1 MANKKI
7 SELNI
12 NSSPSTSTTLV
23 GVDNGETVQ
32 IPIGA
37 LGSGGSSSGGGA
49 SIIEVEDFPS
59 NPSTTSIYRKWQVV
73 KAQIVAYGEIITN
86 GTMNC
91 EIVDNLPETGNVCY
105 TGTAM
110 YAYYQRADGE
120 AYGYVEETL
129 SAQMSVPVGWYP
141 AATLMSALGY
151 TWNGII
157 DSIDNAQSEG
167 YHILLTK
174 EPHLY
179 HYYNNKTEIEKSKI
193 ITSDSLKSDGIASII
208 YATELPSTPQQ
219 AIYVVTQ
226 DEVVKVDILNGTTN
240 LSEVNPDAYYVE
252 IVDALPDDAN
262 VCTDTSASFTYGYHL
277 TSDNSTKFYVDE
289 TLASALSMSAGWYDA
304 GAMLTAFG
312 ATYGGIVSSID
323 EITDESAFYFL
334 ITTQPKTRVYV
345 PMPDGTFLELTSGIR
360 TRFNEKS
367 GTVSI
372 TEM

>member
-1 MANKKI
+1 M
-7 SELNI
+7 
-12 NSSPSTSTTLV
+12 
-23 GVDNGETVQ
+23 
-32 IPIGA
+32 
-37 LGSGGSSSGGGA
+37 
-49 SIIEVEDFPS
+49 
-59 NPSTTSIYRKWQVV
+59 
-73 KAQIVAYGEIITN
+73 
-86 GTMNC
+86 
-91 EIVDNLPETGNVCY
+91 
-105 TGTAM
+105 
-110 YAYYQRADGE
+110 
-120 AYGYVEETL
+120 
-129 SAQMSVPVGWYP
+129 
-141 AATLMSALGY
+141 
-151 TWNGII
+151 
-157 DSIDNAQSEG
+157 
-167 YHILLTK
+167 
-174 EPHLY
+174 
-179 HYYNNKTEIEKSKI
+179 
-193 ITSDSLKSDGIASII
+193 
-208 YATELPSTPQQ
+208 
-219 AIYVVTQ
+219 VTQ